1 MISHAFQSPVVHH
14 APAFQVQPTS
24 YLTKAKKPTARAF
37 FWTAALAPFT
47 AAVRTRAQAG
57 RCYEV
62 RKVSD
67 KGFGAIALEP
77 IASGQLVAEEEPAL
91 RWSGA
96 EDEAELQECFD
107 ALSVQQKEALLE
119 LEDAFAER
127 QGKTILGIARTNAF
141 QAGEPSDPLL
151 EEEEES
157 RVLYLELSRFNHSCL
172 PNCGVSWDDREGMLQ
187 VYAERDI
194 AAGEE
199 LCLYY
204 QDVRFPTPVRQE
216 RLISLGFQCACPVCV
231 AADPVSDERRA
242 RMQQL
247 IEELEES
254 EDEKAL
260 ELIQETLRLYDEE
273 RLTVISYRKMAA
285 YKAYAHS
292 MSLGNLSDA
301 ARWAKL
307 AYKYCLQCHGPY
319 HAQTKVLRAHA
330 NRVRS

>member
-1 MISHAFQSPVVHH
+1 M
-14 APAFQVQPTS
+14 
-24 YLTKAKKPTARAF
+24 
-37 FWTAALAPFT
+37 
-47 AAVRTRAQAG
+47 
-57 RCYEV
+57 
-62 RKVSD
+62 
-67 KGFGAIALEP
+67 
-77 IASGQLVAEEEPAL
+77 
-91 RWSGA
+91 
-96 EDEAELQECFD
+96 
-107 ALSVQQKEALLE
+107 
-119 LEDAFAER
+119 
-127 QGKTILGIARTNAF
+127 
-141 QAGEPSDPLL
+141 
-151 EEEEES
+151 S
-157 RVLYLELSRFNHSCL
+157 RSL
-172 PNCGVSWDDREGMLQ
+172 
-187 VYAERDI
+187 
-194 AAGEE
+194 
-199 LCLYY
+199 
-204 QDVRFPTPVRQE
+204 QE

-319 HAQTKVLRAHA
+319 HAQTKALGHQWKAMQ
-330 NRVRS
+330 